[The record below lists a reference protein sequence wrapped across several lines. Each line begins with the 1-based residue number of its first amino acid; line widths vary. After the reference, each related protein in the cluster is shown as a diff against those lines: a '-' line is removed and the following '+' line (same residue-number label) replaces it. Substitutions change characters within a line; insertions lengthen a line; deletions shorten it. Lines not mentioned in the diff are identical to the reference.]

1 MIYNALK
8 TIDMKRY
15 YLKYSTTIFIIR
27 EYNLTL
33 NDFLYSLLKNILTS
47 IFKYVKMIYWY
58 YIHNMQMYFPTH

>member
-1 MIYNALK
+1 
-8 TIDMKRY
+8 MKRY